1 MKVILSIFY
10 MRKAFFSLCFLIN
23 KDLISSG
30 DFVIQGVQTAVFKY
44 FVLKIL
50 DLLCN
55 LVNQGFKVMISFVTD
70 LGVISLHTLYSVFT
84 QPL

>member
-1 MKVILSIFY
+1 MKVILSIFC
-10 MRKAFFSLCFLIN
+10 MRKAFLSLCFLIN

-50 DLLCN
+50 DQLCN
-55 LVNQGFKVMISFVTD
+55 LVIGALKS
-70 LGVISLHTLYSVFT
+70 
-84 QPL
+84 